1 MVLLQQIA
9 QSFRPLAVVFQNV
22 AAQLNAGKSK
32 FRDLLDGLCVV
43 VIPGNRRVSEANAS
57 RRRGKRPI
65 KIREIDRRIKRR
77 GFERA
82 RKRANRDCR
91 SSCDGTQAY
100 DEITTR

>member
-9 QSFRPLAVVFQNV
+9 QSFRPLAKVFQNV

-43 VIPGNRRVSEANAS
+43 AIPGNCRVPEVNAS

-65 KIREIDRRIKRR
+65 KKREIDRRVKRR
-77 GFERA
+77 WFERA
-82 RKRANRDCR
+82 RKRANRNCR
-91 SSCDGTQAY
+91 GSCDCTQAY